1 MAKNSDIGRVRC
13 PFTGETAPVRRNKNG
28 RLYYLSSAG
37 LICPS
42 AADGQDWLLNHAEIW
57 GEGGAP
63 AEPSEPPPASVQP
76 EPGGDPDA
84 DPNPV
89 TVPDESEPAPSHEP
103 AEAEAERPARDDR
116 SPWGTI
122 L

>member
-1 MAKNSDIGRVRC
+1 MPKNSDIGRVRC

-42 AADGQDWLLNHAEIW
+42 AADGQDWLLNNAEIF
-57 GEGGAP
+57 GADGAP
-63 AEPSEPPPASVQP
+63 DDAGDPPPASVQP
-76 EPGGDPDA
+76 EPGGDPEA

-89 TVPDESEPAPSHEP
+89 TAPEPEPVTTEPEPEPEDEN
-103 AEAEAERPARDDR
+103 
-116 SPWGTI
+116 PWGTI